1 MMAIELREEIAQ
13 IVDGK
18 LRKEE
23 LEQLLRVIRGVL
35 HRGLSPEND
44 SFFKNLA
51 HEMKGEMKELALM
64 IMDVRR
70 DLNVQIDPEITELA
84 IKYIPQ
90 ATDQLEGVI
99 ACTEMAANRIMDNLE
114 AMQRE
119 AEEMKNLLRELKQGK
134 GPISLV
140 EGVDS
145 FLERHMALISDSFV
159 QMSFQDLTGQKIK
172 KITQLVALTE
182 ERLRK
187 MIISFGVKLNEKEK
201 NPHLSEEELNKTVRE
216 KVSGLDSSAG
226 SEQGLRQS
234 DIDEILARI

>member
-1 MMAIELREEIAQ
+1 MAIELREEIAQ

-23 LEQLLRVIRGVL
+23 LEELLRVIRGVL
-35 HRGLSPEND
+35 HRGLSQGND
-44 SFFKNLA
+44 SFFRNLA
-51 HEMKGEMKELALM
+51 HEMEGEMKELALM
-64 IMDVRR
+64 IMDVKK
-70 DLNVQIDPEITELA
+70 DLAVKIDPEITELA
-84 IKYIPQ
+84 VKYIPQ

-114 AMQRE
+114 TMQKD

-134 GPISLV
+134 EKVSLA

-145 FLERHMALISDSFV
+145 FLERHVALISDSFV

-172 KITQLVALTE
+172 KITQLVTLTE

-187 MIISFGVKLNEKEK
+187 MIISFGVRLNEKEK
-201 NPHLSEEELNKTVRE
+201 NPHLSEEELDKTVRE
-216 KVSGLDSSAG
+216 KVSELGSSAG
-226 SEQGLRQS
+226 SEQGLKQA
-234 DIDEILARI
+234 DIDELLARI

>member
-216 KVSGLDSSAG
+216 KVSGLDSSVG

>member
-23 LEQLLRVIRGVL
+23 LEELLRVIRGVL

-44 SFFKNLA
+44 SFFRNLA

-64 IMDVRR
+64 IMDVRK
-70 DLNVQIDPEITELA
+70 DLTLKIDPEITELA

-114 AMQRE
+114 AMQRD
-119 AEEMKNLLRELKQGK
+119 AEEMKNLLRELKQGEGK
-134 GPISLV
+134 ISLA

-145 FLERHMALISDSFV
+145 FLERHMALISNSFV
-159 QMSFQDLTGQKIK
+159 QMSLQDLTGQRIK
-172 KITQLVALTE
+172 KITQLVTLTE

-201 NPHLSEEELNKTVRE
+201 NPHLSEEELDKTVRE
-216 KVSGLDSSAG
+216 TVSGFDSSAG
-226 SEQGLRQS
+226 SEQGLKQS
-234 DIDEILARI
+234 DIDELLARI

>member
-23 LEQLLRVIRGVL
+23 LEELLRVIRGVVR
-35 HRGLSPEND
+35 RGLFPGDD
-44 SFFKNLA
+44 SFFRNLA
-51 HEMKGEMKELALM
+51 HEMKGEVKELALM
-64 IMDVRR
+64 IMDVRK
-70 DLNVQIDPEITELA
+70 DLAVKIDSEITELA

-114 AMQRE
+114 TMQKD
-119 AEEMKNLLRELKQGK
+119 AEEMKNLLRESKQGK
-134 GPISLV
+134 EKASLA

-172 KITQLVALTE
+172 KITQLVTLTE
-182 ERLRK
+182 DRLRK

-201 NPHLSEEELNKTVRE
+201 NPHLSEEELDQAVRE
-216 KVSGLDSSAG
+216 KVSEMGSSAG
-226 SEQGLRQS
+226 SEQGLKQA
-234 DIDEILARI
+234 DVDELLARI

>member
-23 LEQLLRVIRGVL
+23 LEELLRVIRGVL

-44 SFFKNLA
+44 SFFRNLA

-64 IMDVRR
+64 IMDVRK
-70 DLNVQIDPEITELA
+70 DLTVKIDPEITELA

-134 GPISLV
+134 GKISLA

-145 FLERHMALISDSFV
+145 FLERHMALISNSFV
-159 QMSFQDLTGQKIK
+159 QMSFQDLTGQRIK
-172 KITQLVALTE
+172 KITQLVTLTE
-182 ERLRK
+182 ERLRR

-201 NPHLSEEELNKTVRE
+201 NPHLSEDELDKTVRE

-226 SEQGLRQS
+226 SEQGLRQA
-234 DIDEILARI
+234 DIDELLARI

>member
-1 MMAIELREEIAQ
+1 MRAIELREEIAQ

-23 LEQLLRVIRGVL
+23 LEELLRVIRGVL

-44 SFFKNLA
+44 SFFRNLA

-64 IMDVRR
+64 IMDVRK
-70 DLNVQIDPEITELA
+70 DLTVKIDPEITELA

-114 AMQRE
+114 AMQRD

-134 GPISLV
+134 GKISLA

-145 FLERHMALISDSFV
+145 FLERHMALISNSFV
-159 QMSFQDLTGQKIK
+159 QMSFQDLTGQRIK
-172 KITQLVALTE
+172 KITQLVTLTE
-182 ERLRK
+182 ERLRR

-201 NPHLSEEELNKTVRE
+201 NPHLSEDELDKTVR
-216 KVSGLDSSAG
+216 
-226 SEQGLRQS
+226 
-234 DIDEILARI
+234 